1 MSCCLQLLKRFRLEK
16 IVLGSIK
23 KKMCFLPVNKDN
35 QLTLKWGE
43 GGVNR
48 PTWESICP
56 IHIAVQNG
64 DMVCRYKKKMY
75 LSDRIRNLHEKEKKV
90 VLCKNNAQVKIMVI
104 KFQRCKIMLSV
115 DVL

>member
-1 MSCCLQLLKRFRLEK
+1 MLSSTTQK
-16 IVLGSIK
+16 IQVGKNCIK

-64 DMVCRYKKKMY
+64 DMVCRYKKK
-75 LSDRIRNLHEKEKKV
+75 NVFE
-90 VLCKNNAQVKIMVI
+90 
-104 KFQRCKIMLSV
+104 
-115 DVL
+115 

>member
-1 MSCCLQLLKRFRLEK
+1 
-16 IVLGSIK
+16 
-23 KKMCFLPVNKDN
+23 MCFLPVNKDN

-64 DMVCRYKKKMY
+64 DMVCRYKKNVFEW
-75 LSDRIRNLHEKEKKV
+75 LDKEFTWKGKESSS
-90 VLCKNNAQVKIMVI
+90 LQK
-104 KFQRCKIMLSV
+104 
-115 DVL
+115 